1 MGITFAL
8 FLHKKVRFIPG
19 DIQIME
25 DWELGEFKASKVMII
40 KNIRTFHKKSIS
52 LKKFL
57 LKIFTHVDLLL
68 TVKLRELEYMKSLR
82 KIRILINVFTF
93 GESFQGA

>member
-1 MGITFAL
+1 VEITFAL

-19 DIQIME
+19 DFQIME

-57 LKIFTHVDLLL
+57 
-68 TVKLRELEYMKSLR
+68 
-82 KIRILINVFTF
+82 
-93 GESFQGA
+93 